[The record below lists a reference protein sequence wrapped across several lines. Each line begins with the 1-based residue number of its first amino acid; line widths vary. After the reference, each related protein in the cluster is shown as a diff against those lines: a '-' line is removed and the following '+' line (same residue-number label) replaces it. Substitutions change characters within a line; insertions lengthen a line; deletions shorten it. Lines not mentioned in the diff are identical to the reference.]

1 MREICFVGLG
11 SMGLPMAGHLI
22 NAGFNVRGYDRRE
35 AAIQALADKGGA
47 KVTDLASAA
56 TGADAL
62 VLMVVNIE
70 QARTVLFE
78 GGALDLLAPEASVIL
93 MSTCPPASVEALAQ
107 EVQSSGRVLI
117 DCPVSGGVTGAE
129 SATLTLMVACED
141 DQLERVRPLLSALGD
156 KLFHV
161 GKRPGQGAVVKSINQ
176 LLCGV
181 HIAASAEAL
190 SLGQKAG
197 LDAAMLLEI
206 LGGSA
211 ASSWMLRDRG
221 PRMLETDAPVM
232 SAVDI
237 FVKDLGIV
245 MEAGRDAKA
254 ALPLAAHAHQLYLAA
269 SGAGEGGN
277 DDSRLIG
284 VYHRMN
290 AIS

>member
-11 SMGLPMAGHLI
+11 AMGMPMAAHLV
-22 NAGFNVRGYDRRE
+22 AKGFQVRGYDRRE
-35 AAIQALADKGGA
+35 AAMQAMVKQGGIEVA
-47 KVTDLASAA
+47 DLAAA
-56 TGADAL
+56 AASADAL
-62 VLMVVNIE
+62 VLMVVNVE
-70 QARTVLFE
+70 QARTVLFDE
-78 GGALDLLAPEASVIL
+78 GALDLLAPDASIIL
-93 MSTCPPASVEALAQ
+93 MSTCPPAAVEALAQ

-117 DCPVSGGVTGAE
+117 DCPVSGGIKGAE
-129 SATLTLMVACED
+129 AATLTLMVACED
-141 DQLERVRPLLSALGD
+141 DQLERVRPILSALGD

-161 GKRPGQGAVVKSINQ
+161 GQRPGQGAVVKSINQ

-181 HIAASAEAL
+181 HIAAAAEAL

-221 PRMLETDAPVM
+221 QRMLEADPQVT

-254 ALPLAAHAHQLYLAA
+254 ALPLAAHAHQLFLAA
-269 SGAGEGGN
+269 SGAGEGSK

-290 AIS
+290 SIT

>member
-1 MREICFVGLG
+1 MRDICFVGLG
-11 SMGLPMAGHLI
+11 AMGTPMAAHLMA
-22 NAGFNVRGYDRRE
+22 AGFRVRGYDRRE
-35 AAIQALADKGGA
+35 AAMQALVEKGGV
-47 KVTDLASAA
+47 KVADLAAAA

-62 VLMVVNIE
+62 VLMVVNVE
-70 QARTVLFE
+70 QARAVLFDA
-78 GGALDLLAPEASVIL
+78 GALDLLAADASIIL
-93 MSTCPPASVEALAQ
+93 MSTCSPAAVEALAND
-107 EVQSSGRVLI
+107 VRLSGRVLV
-117 DCPVSGGVTGAE
+117 DCPVSGGVKGAE
-129 SATLTLMVACED
+129 AATLTLMVACED
-141 DQLERVRPLLSALGD
+141 DQLERVRPLLSAFGD

-181 HIAASAEAL
+181 HIAAAAEAL

-197 LDAAMLLEI
+197 LDAGMLLEI

-221 PRMLETDAPVM
+221 NRMLEADAPVL

-245 MEAGRDAKA
+245 MEAGREAKA
-254 ALPLAAHAHQLYLAA
+254 ALPLAAQAHQLFLAA

-277 DDSRLIG
+277 DDSRVIG
-284 VYHRMN
+284 TYHRMN
-290 AIS
+290 SIS